1 MRGFPKHLNTRAD
14 YEYVAGAF
22 PAEKWQPHFQALLE
36 QRSAWIPAGELKEG
50 EKVVESKSVRVAEV
64 RDETGRTV
72 LVRVR
77 EELRDDPNA
86 LIARLGFTVEE
97 VEKALAE

>member
-22 PAEKWQPHFQALLE
+22 PAEKWQPHFQSLLE

-64 RDETGRTV
+64 RDEIGRTV

-77 EELRDDPNA
+77 EEFRDDPNA
-86 LIARLGFTVEE
+86 VIVRLGFTVEE